1 MRGYILSI
9 ISLTMHL
16 MNYCLYIFIL
26 YLFSR
31 FTVFS
36 TSDNCFVTYNSDPLV
51 IPTIQSYT
59 VYYAPNTTEGKKI
72 L

>member
-1 MRGYILSI
+1 
-9 ISLTMHL
+9 
-16 MNYCLYIFIL
+16 MNYCLHFIL

-51 IPTIQSYT
+51 IQTIQSYT
-59 VYYAPNTTEGKKI
+59 VYYAPNTTEGKERFYN
-72 L
+72 